1 MADSK
6 RETILKH
13 IAQLLTNTAGVQ
25 GRVYRSEPDGVDR
38 DDQPCVLLRWTSE
51 SRTPMTVLE
60 LERTLQIEVDVLVR
74 GDSPDSLADPIAQ
87 SVHALITADSSLG
100 GHAID
105 VTLGD
110 ARFEY
115 TSADETAG
123 KLTHEYQVMFRHSHA
138 DMTA

>member
-6 RETILKH
+6 RESIMKH
-13 IAQLLTNTAGVQ
+13 LADVLAATAGVQ

-38 DDQPCVLLRWTSE
+38 ESQPCVLLRWTGE

-60 LERTLQIEVDVLVR
+60 LERTLQVEVDVLTR
-74 GDSPDSLADPIAQ
+74 GDSPDALADPIAQ
-87 SVHALITADSSLG
+87 SLHALLTADSTLG
-100 GHAID
+100 GRAID
-105 VTLGD
+105 ITLGD

-123 KLTHEYQVMFRHSHA
+123 KLTHEYLVLFRHSHA
-138 DMTA
+138 DMAA